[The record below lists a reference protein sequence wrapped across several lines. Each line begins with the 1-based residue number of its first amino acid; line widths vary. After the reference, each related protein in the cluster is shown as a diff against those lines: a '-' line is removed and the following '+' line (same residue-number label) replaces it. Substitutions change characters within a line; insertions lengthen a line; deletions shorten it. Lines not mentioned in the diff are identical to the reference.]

1 MTEHN
6 LNAAFKFHVEE
17 LVQSESGLVHTEHS
31 CTLHIMQM
39 HAHDHML

>member
-1 MTEHN
+1 MTERN

-17 LVQSESGLVHTEHS
+17 LVQSESCLVPIEHS
-31 CTLHIMQM
+31 CTLHIMQV